1 MQVLDQHLHAARGT
15 HYNYKNVCD
24 HDQNGIKQSMLLS
37 RDQDELKATDHGGR
51 CTRTLYVP
59 PTNLKCIPEAEKHL

>member
-37 RDQDELKATDHGGR
+37 RDLDGLKATDHGER
-51 CTRTLYVP
+51 CTHTVYVP
-59 PTNLKCIPEAEKHL
+59 PTNLKCIPETEEHL